1 MTISAND
8 VKLLREKTGAG
19 MMDCKNALSESNG
32 DFEKAIEF
40 LRKKGLATAAKRAD
54 RAASEGVIG
63 SYLSADCRH
72 AVLVEVN
79 CETDFVAKNDDFQN
93 FVKQVTKLVAD
104 NNPANMDVL
113 KELKLGTLSLQDT
126 VATLVGKIGENI
138 AVRRFTN
145 WKADAG
151 SKLGVYIHAGSK
163 IGVLVKFEDK
173 NNKLSADDARDVAMH
188 IAAMSPQYVNRDE
201 VPANVLEKEKEI
213 QRAQLATQN
222 KPADIIEK
230 IVIGK
235 MSKYYSEVCVNEQV
249 YVKDPE
255 GKKTVEAALKAIDAG
270 VKLTAFARLQVGEG
284 VQATTQH

>member
-1 MTISAND
+1 MNITAND

-19 MMDCKNALSESNG
+19 MMDCKNALAESNG

-54 RAASEGVIG
+54 KIASEGMIG
-63 SYLSADCRH
+63 HWLSADQRQG
-72 AVLVEVN
+72 VLVEVN

-93 FVKQVTKLVAD
+93 FVKQATQLVVD
-104 NNPANMDVL
+104 KNPADVEAL
-113 KELKLGTLSLQDT
+113 NLQDT

-138 AVRRFTN
+138 AVRRFVN
-145 WKADAG
+145 WKAEAN
-151 SKLGVYIHAGSK
+151 SKLGIYIHAGSK
-163 IGVLVKFEDK
+163 IGVMVKFEDK

-188 IAAMSPQYVNRDE
+188 IAAMNPQYTTRDE
-201 VPANVLEKEKEI
+201 VSAATLEKEKEI

-230 IVIGK
+230 IVLGK
-235 MSKYYSEVCVNEQV
+235 MSKYYSEVCANEQV

-270 VKLTAFARLQVGEG
+270 IRLTAFARLQVGEG
-284 VQATTQH
+284 VAAATQH